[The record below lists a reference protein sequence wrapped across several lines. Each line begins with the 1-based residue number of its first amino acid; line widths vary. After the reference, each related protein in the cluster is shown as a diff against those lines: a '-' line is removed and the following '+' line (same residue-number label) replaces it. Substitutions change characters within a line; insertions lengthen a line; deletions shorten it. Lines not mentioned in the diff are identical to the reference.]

1 MKILFI
7 IIGILGI
14 FSSCTSRK
22 ERLAEGEESIL
33 NEYEVEK
40 NIFRPNSFP
49 LKGETLYL
57 ILREY
62 NLNNDGTKSA
72 GSEAIRLSP
81 KEREMIIHAYMGGQ
95 GERRKRV
102 DIAYK
107 KDVKKK
113 KKEKQRP
120 TYPIFG
126 YWLFTDP
133 KDGTEGQKI
142 LPYMNN
148 VFDYDSTD
156 TNTKYALFGDEFYEK
171 VILTKKD
178 QRKVDSII
186 EKYDLGRRYDK
197 IYPVDKASQ
206 RMFVRTAEYEVLDT
220 VSFNKKAMEE
230 AGYPNQEYKVRKY
243 CDTLP
248 DKSIKLCQYYYDRKD
263 KQDAFY
269 RIEVIRPDYI
279 MAGKIYSETGMIK
292 EQYWAINDNRLLRI
306 GNTYHYDCTGKLIK
320 TVYEDKGFNISFL
333 QFQEILW
340 KNGYYMPNH
349 MQNGTVHKER
359 TISFGK
365 EAVKREGEIPCYIYS
380 YIDFNKEVTIKVN
393 GVTGQIISKE
403 INLVVD

>member
-7 IIGILGI
+7 VMGILGI

-33 NEYEVEK
+33 NGYEVERNK
-40 NIFRPNSFP
+40 FRPDSFP

-57 ILREY
+57 ILREC
-62 NLNNDGTKSA
+62 NFNNDGTKSA
-72 GSEAIRLSP
+72 DAEAITLSP
-81 KEREMIIHAYMGGQ
+81 KEKEMIIHAYMGGQ
-95 GERRKRV
+95 GERQKRV
-102 DIAYK
+102 DIADK
-107 KDVKKK
+107 KDVKT
-113 KKEKQRP
+113 ENEEQRP

-126 YWLFTDP
+126 YWLFTDQ

-148 VFDYDSTD
+148 VFDYGSTD
-156 TNTKYALFGDEFYEK
+156 TKAKYALFGDEFYEK
-171 VILTKKD
+171 VILTKED

-186 EKYDLGRRYDK
+186 AKYDLGRRYDK
-197 IYPVDKASQ
+197 IYPVDKISQ
-206 RMFVRTAEYEVLDT
+206 RMFAKTVEYEVLDT
-220 VSFNKKAMEE
+220 ATFNKKAMEE
-230 AGYPNQEYKVRKY
+230 TSYPTPEYKVRGY

-248 DKSIKLCQYYYDRKD
+248 DKAIKLCQYYYDRKD

-279 MAGKIYSETGMIK
+279 MAGKIYSETGLIK

-306 GNTYHYDCTGKLIK
+306 GNTYNYDCTGKLIK
-320 TVYEDKGFNISFL
+320 TVCEDEGFKISFL

-365 EAVKREGEIPCYIYS
+365 KVVKREGEIPCYIYS
-380 YIDFNKEVTIKVN
+380 YIDFNKEVTITVN

>member
-7 IIGILGI
+7 VIGILGI

-126 YWLFTDP
+126 YWLFTDQ

-156 TNTKYALFGDEFYEK
+156 TNTKYALFGDEFYE
-171 VILTKKD
+171 
-178 QRKVDSII
+178 R
-186 EKYDLGRRYDK
+186 
-197 IYPVDKASQ
+197 
-206 RMFVRTAEYEVLDT
+206 
-220 VSFNKKAMEE
+220 
-230 AGYPNQEYKVRKY
+230 
-243 CDTLP
+243 
-248 DKSIKLCQYYYDRKD
+248 
-263 KQDAFY
+263 
-269 RIEVIRPDYI
+269 
-279 MAGKIYSETGMIK
+279 
-292 EQYWAINDNRLLRI
+292 
-306 GNTYHYDCTGKLIK
+306 
-320 TVYEDKGFNISFL
+320 
-333 QFQEILW
+333 
-340 KNGYYMPNH
+340 
-349 MQNGTVHKER
+349 
-359 TISFGK
+359 
-365 EAVKREGEIPCYIYS
+365 
-380 YIDFNKEVTIKVN
+380 
-393 GVTGQIISKE
+393 
-403 INLVVD
+403 